1 MTEKELVV
9 VENTTT
15 APLLQQADIEGTVAF
30 FNNYQE
36 LTQQLL
42 NTQDY
47 QKLGK
52 KQFKKKSAWRK
63 YATAFSI
70 TDRVVEKEI
79 IRDTNHR
86 IISARYEVEASAPNG
101 RKAIGVGVCSIYDK
115 LKSSDTQEPSSF
127 ELRKRFSHAEHDIVA
142 TAHTRAKSR
151 AIADIIGTGEVSA
164 EEMEEIDENEGDNN
178 TKKGRRKFTSSKPK
192 TKPSPKPAEE
202 VIETKAEV
210 VGDKP
215 TTKSLKELSDENK
228 TIKKIITT
236 LQQTNEPITKESV
249 KNNLVQSYKDE
260 KISLGEYRKAKELLE

>member
-1 MTEKELVV
+1 MTKEKELMV

-42 NTQDY
+42 DTHDY
-47 QKLGK
+47 QKLGE

-115 LKSSDTQEPSSF
+115 LKSSDTQEPSYF

-164 EEMEEIDENEGDNN
+164 EEMEEIDENEGVNN

-192 TKPSPKPAEE
+192 KPEPVEE

-210 VGDKP
+210 VGGKP
-215 TTKSLKELSDENK
+215 STKSLKELSDENK

-236 LQQTNEPITKESV
+236 LQQTNEPITKDKV
-249 KNNLVQSYKDE
+249 KENLVQIYKDE
-260 KISLGEYRKAKELLE
+260 KVSLGEYRKAKKVLE